1 NDLTNGKV
9 SITKIIR
16 AIDQKIKEK
25 LLVAFEEVSIS
36 FKQMFGRLFPGGK
49 AELSLTGENIFE
61 GGLEIKAQPY
71 GKSTKTLSLLS
82 GGETALT
89 ALALLFAVYHTRPS
103 PFYVLDE
110 VEAALDDINL
120 QRFIRLLKDM
130 KKKTQFIVIT
140 HQRRTME
147 VADCLYGVTMQA
159 DGISKVV
166 SQRIDEAKDEI
177 ANAEELSV
185 S

>member
-1 NDLTNGKV
+1 
-9 SITKIIR
+9 
-16 AIDQKIKEK
+16 
-25 LLVAFEEVSIS
+25 
-36 FKQMFGRLFPGGK
+36 MFAMLFPGGQ
-49 AELSLTGENIFE
+49 AELILTGENIFDS
-61 GGLEIKAQPY
+61 GLEIKAQPY
-71 GKSTKTLSLLS
+71 GKSPKKMSLLS

-130 KKKTQFIVIT
+130 KTKTQFIVIT

-159 DGISKVV
+159 DGVSKVV
-166 SQRIDEAKDEI
+166 SQKITSDQNQFEVASEV
-177 ANAEELSV
+177 SV